1 MHLCRS
7 FCHFYT
13 PIGYLRRRLRGSR
26 LFCLGGHFGYFFY
39 YFFWLQQRIGFLY
52 GFLTSWLAFL
62 TYDLTICIKGSRIV
76 TD

>member
-13 PIGYLRRRLRGSR
+13 PTYGGVVRGFSACGAI
-26 LFCLGGHFGYFFY
+26 LATFFT
-39 YFFWLQQRIGFLY
+39 FFFLLQQRIGFLY

>member
-13 PIGYLRRRLRGSR
+13 PTYGGACVVRGFSACGAI
-26 LFCLGGHFGYFFY
+26 LATFFII
-39 YFFWLQQRIGFLY
+39 FLLQQRIGFLY